1 MLYFRLMLIKF
12 LKNKKNKTNNKLIRD
27 KLIHQIKKWKN
38 LRVVMMIQMMTVAQV
53 VVMMIKR
60 LKIMRLLNPSLKR
73 HK

>member
-1 MLYFRLMLIKF
+1 MLNFRLMLIKF

-53 VVMMIKR
+53 VAMMIKR